1 MKQDKNF
8 DYQQI
13 SLIKKKIKNYFFSSL
28 INFKISTSNYLFVKN
43 YFYYEL

>member
-13 SLIKKKIKNYFFSSL
+13 SLIKKIKNYFFFSSL
-28 INFKISTSNYLFVKN
+28 INFKISKSNYLFVKN